1 MMIKSG
7 KIKEEKGTKKDGR
20 VFLTSTEWTTM
31 FMNCMHATINSIW
44 NSCGFVK

>member
-1 MMIKSG
+1 MFE
-7 KIKEEKGTKKDGR
+7 KEKKEQRSDKDGR
-20 VFLTSTEWTTM
+20 GCLTSTEWTTM